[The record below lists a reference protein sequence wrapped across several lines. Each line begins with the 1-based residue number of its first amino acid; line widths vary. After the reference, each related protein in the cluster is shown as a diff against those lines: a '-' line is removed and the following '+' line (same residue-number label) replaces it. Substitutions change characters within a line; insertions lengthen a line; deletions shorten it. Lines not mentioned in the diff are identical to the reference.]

1 MMERRDQG
9 KKAFI
14 MAYGSWGRS
23 VHGGLEVWQQAAEM
37 VAEQEAENAH
47 LNLQTQRRERELK
60 MAVKL

>member
-14 MAYGSWGRS
+14 MAYGSWGRR
-23 VHGGLEVWQQAAEM
+23 VHGGVEVQLQAAEM
-37 VAEQEAENAH
+37 VAEQETENSH
-47 LNLQTQRRERELK
+47 LNLQTQRREREVK